1 MGHHGLFSRE
11 DEVIRELAWKPG
23 RQKQRF
29 WAVWDQQPVS
39 EADPKRQ
46 VCGGLLALGGE
57 ESIQERVGQELSLN

>member
-1 MGHHGLFSRE
+1 ME
-11 DEVIRELAWKPG
+11 AWETKT
-23 RQKQRF
+23 QRF

-39 EADPKRQ
+39 EADPKLQ